1 MPAHP
6 ARAANRGRRRTL
18 AANRVSLEGW
28 GWSGVPCTPLW
39 ELEAHAQK
47 ERPGSQPGNEGRARF
62 GRSPAFRARALWQEM
77 DWEQLELNPRVV
89 AALRKA
95 DIKSIKEVLNLSG
108 ADLQR
113 LMKLSSADAECLLK
127 TVSHSLRRNC
137 MLTALQLYQD
147 KDHFASQHQKLSLGC
162 SVLDNLLKGG
172 IPLVGITELAGES
185 SAGKTQISLQ
195 LCLCVQ
201 YPYKYGGLESG
212 AVYVCTE
219 DVFPSKRL
227 QQLIDQQHKLRA
239 DVPPEVI
246 QKIRF
251 GNNIFVEHAADLDTF
266 HNCITKRISLLLKRG
281 MVRLVVIDSI
291 AALFRCEFG
300 ASDSVLKARY
310 LQMFGAQLHS
320 LSTRFSTPVVCI
332 NQVTD
337 AVGESEAAQCG
348 CGSVDNKVTPALG
361 ITWANHLL
369 MRLMVSRVSQRDQL
383 SGAVFHHAGN
393 MRTLRVAFAPHLP
406 PSFCCYTVELEGVKG
421 IK

>member
-1 MPAHP
+1 M
-6 ARAANRGRRRTL
+6 
-18 AANRVSLEGW
+18 GW
-28 GWSGVPCTPLW
+28 
-39 ELEAHAQK
+39 
-47 ERPGSQPGNEGRARF
+47 
-62 GRSPAFRARALWQEM
+62 
-77 DWEQLELNPRVV
+77 DQLDVNPKVV
-89 AALRKA
+89 AALKKA

-113 LMKLSSADAECLLK
+113 LTKLSSADIECLLK
-127 TVSHSLRRNC
+127 TVSRTLRRNC
-137 MLTALQLYQD
+137 MVTALQLYQN

-212 AVYVCTE
+212 AVYICTE

-239 DVPPEVI
+239 DVPPEII

-266 HNCITKRISLLLKRG
+266 HNCITKRISLLLTRG

-320 LSTRFSTPVVCI
+320 LSTRFRTPIMCI

-337 AVGESEAAQCG
+337 AGSEAEATQSG
-348 CGSVDNKVTPALG
+348 CSSVDNRVSPALG
-361 ITWANHLL
+361 ITWANQLL
-369 MRLMVSRVSQRDQL
+369 MRLMVSRISQPEQ
-383 SGAVFHHAGN
+383 SAGAVFHHTGSV
-393 MRTLRVAFAPHLP
+393 RTLRVIFAPHLP
-406 PSFCCYTVELEGVKG
+406 PSFCCYTVKLEGVKG
-421 IK
+421 IKS

>member
-1 MPAHP
+1 
-6 ARAANRGRRRTL
+6 
-18 AANRVSLEGW
+18 
-28 GWSGVPCTPLW
+28 
-39 ELEAHAQK
+39 
-47 ERPGSQPGNEGRARF
+47 
-62 GRSPAFRARALWQEM
+62 M
-77 DWEQLELNPRVV
+77 DWNQFDLNPKII
-89 AALRKA
+89 AALKKA
-95 DIKSIKEVLNLSG
+95 DIRSIREILNLSG

-113 LMKLSSADAECLLK
+113 LMKLSNADIQCLLK
-127 TVSHSLRRNC
+127 TVSHALRRDS

-147 KDHFASQHQKLSLGC
+147 KDHLTSQHQKLSLGC

-227 QQLIDQQHKLRA
+227 QQLIEQQHRLRA
-239 DVPPEVI
+239 DVPAEII

-251 GNNIFVEHAADLDTF
+251 GNSIFVEHAADLDTF
-266 HNCITKRISLLLKRG
+266 HKCITKRISLLLARG

-300 ASDSVLKARY
+300 VSDSITKAQY
-310 LQMFGAQLHS
+310 LQTFGAQLHS
-320 LSTRFSTPVVCI
+320 LSTRFRTPIMCI

-337 AVGESEAAQCG
+337 AVSELEAAQCG
-348 CGSVDNKVTPALG
+348 CGVVDKRVCPSLG
-361 ITWANHLL
+361 ITWANQLL
-369 MRLMVSRVSQRDQL
+369 MRLMVSRIPQPVQS
-383 SGAVFHHAGN
+383 AGVASHPTGSV
-393 MRTLRVAFAPHLP
+393 RTLRVVFAPHLP
-406 PSFCCYTVELEGVKG
+406 PSFCYYTVKLEGVKG
-421 IK
+421 IE